1 MNTVKYDLSLEN
13 GKIKPMNAVNNG
25 PAGSIVRGQR
35 GNIDTYA
42 ALEIP
47 YARNHDASFYSE
59 YGGEHTVD
67 VHRIFKNFDAD
78 ETDPASYVFE
88 PTDQYVA
95 STFAVGTKV
104 FYRLG
109 ATIEHGYKYGTRPPK
124 DFNKWARICEHIIRH
139 YTEGW
144 ADGFNYDIEY
154 WEIWNEPDCRNGD
167 GSNPCWQGT
176 EEQFIDLYEIAAKH
190 LKACFPNL
198 KIGGPAFCSPR
209 KNDFITLFL
218 NAVSERDIPLDF
230 YSFHGYIYEPSII
243 KQLSDQAMLTLGE
256 AGIIEKRGKPELF
269 YNEWN
274 YVRSWTGEEYKY
286 SRIMSKKIKGAS
298 LIAGAFCVGQM
309 SDIDMMMY
317 YDARPSSWCGLFD
330 TDTLAPTKP
339 YYSFYMFKDLVKLG
353 TCVAPTDKAED
364 IYTVAAKDGKDSAI
378 LLTYY
383 NDNDET
389 EAKQIKLEIENAAG
403 TKGARI
409 EYYLLDDDHDV
420 TLVREETFTAQ
431 KLTAYLDMK
440 LFDTYLL
447 KIKAL

>member
-1 MNTVKYDLSLEN
+1 MNTVKFDFSHTS

-25 PAGSIVRGQR
+25 PAGSIVRGNR
-35 GNIDTYA
+35 GNFDSYA

-47 YARNHDASFYSE
+47 YARNHDASFYSN
-59 YGGEHTVD
+59 YGGEHIVD

-78 ETDPASYVFE
+78 ETNPESYVFG
-88 PTDQYVA
+88 PTDEYTA
-95 STFAVGTKV
+95 NTLDVGTKV

-109 ATIEHGYKYGTRPPK
+109 ASIEHGYKYGTHPPK
-124 DFNKWARICEHIIRH
+124 DFAKWARICEHIIRH

-176 EEQFIDLYEIAAKH
+176 EDQFIDFYEVIAKH
-190 LKACFPNL
+190 LKSCFRHL
-198 KIGGPAFCSPR
+198 KIGGPAFCSSWDHPFR
-209 KNDFITLFL
+209 EKFLQAVND
-218 NAVSERDIPLDF
+218 RDIPLDF
-230 YSFHGYIYEPSII
+230 YSFHGYIVEPEFIQ
-243 KQLSDQAMLTLGE
+243 QLSDQAMAMLGRT
-256 AGIIEKRGKPELF
+256 GILAKRGKPKLI

-286 SRIMSKKIKGAS
+286 SRIMSKRNKGAS

-317 YDARPSSWCGLFD
+317 YDARPGAWCGLFD
-330 TDTLAPTKP
+330 TDTLDPRKP

-353 TCVAPTDKAED
+353 DCVASVDKARD
-364 IYTVAAKDGKDSAI
+364 IYAIAATNGQSSAI
-378 LLTYY
+378 MLTHY

-389 EAKQIKLEIENAAG
+389 AAKLIKVEIENATRDDAV
-403 TKGARI
+403 RV
-409 EYYLLDDDHDV
+409 EYYLLDEDHDA
-420 TLVREETFTAQ
+420 TLVREETFTA
-431 KLTAYLDMK
+431 KKIGVYLDMK
-440 LFDTYLL
+440 LFDTYLI
-447 KIKAL
+447 KITPA